1 MITKIRKYISNV
13 IFPWESTLNR
23 SFDLNDDLEDIIK
36 EKNYLINQ
44 QSDHTNNLIHKID
57 SMYGMFLQIAKA
69 AVDSNSMIQVQFEKE
84 KEQMRIEKELTEE
97 INRLK
102 AIN

>member
-13 IFPWESTLNR
+13 IFPWDSILNR

-36 EKNYLINQ
+36 EKNSLINQ
-44 QSDHTNNLIHKID
+44 QSDHANNLIHKID
-57 SMYGMFLQIAKA
+57 SMYDMFLQMAKVA
-69 AVDSNSMIQVQFEKE
+69 IDSNSMIQVQFEKE

-102 AIN
+102 VVN